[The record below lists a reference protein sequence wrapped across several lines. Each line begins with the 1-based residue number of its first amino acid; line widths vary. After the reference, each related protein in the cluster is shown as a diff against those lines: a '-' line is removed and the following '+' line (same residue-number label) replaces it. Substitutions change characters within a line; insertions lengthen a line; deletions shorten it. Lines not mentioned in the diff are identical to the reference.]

1 MRRKAKAINFG
12 IIYGI
17 SAYGLA
23 KQISVSNSEADE
35 FLRSYFKKFPEIK
48 SYMNETLKF
57 CKKHGYIKTL
67 FDRKCHFQGI
77 NDKNHTIRS
86 FQERAAINAPIQ
98 GTAADILRF
107 AMIKIDK
114 KINKKIINAKLL
126 VQIHDELLFEVKSSN
141 TSEVSKLVVQQMEHA
156 TEPEIKFS
164 VPLIVDINSGK
175 NWNEAH

>member
-1 MRRKAKAINFG
+1 MQQRWSTDNF
-12 IIYGI
+12 YFFRW
-17 SAYGLA
+17 S
-23 KQISVSNSEADE
+23 
-35 FLRSYFKKFPEIK
+35 LRFQNDAE
-48 SYMNETLKF
+48 
-57 CKKHGYIKTL
+57 
-67 FDRKCHFQGI
+67 KCHFQGI

-141 TSEVSKLVVQQMEHA
+141 TSEVSKLVVQQMEQA